1 MWREIGRGPAGT
13 PFQAA
18 PRGPAAVAGTQ
29 LRGLKV
35 AQPPPLR
42 NARGAHHQLLLQPGM
57 TVARLH
63 QHELG
68 AAIGGGGGAGSGSPN
83 TPRPGAQL
91 RTACPVRA
99 DGQSDTFDDQRVKEI
114 VSREAISGRYLY
126 GEAFDFMPTHKLWV
140 RGNHRPAVLDSG
152 DGMWRRLILLPFD
165 RQFAPD
171 QRVRDLDRQLLEE
184 EGSGILNWCIAGC
197 LEWQKHGLGIPTT
210 ISRESA
216 QYRDDTDVVGEWIA
230 TECEVRPGLRGSLMP
245 LYESCRQFC
254 GSAGIAPKSK
264 PAFARLMS
272 TTKGNRRGAS
282 NGKPYLS
289 GIDLSFGDL

>member
-1 MWREIGRGPAGT
+1 M
-13 PFQAA
+13 
-18 PRGPAAVAGTQ
+18 
-29 LRGLKV
+29 
-35 AQPPPLR
+35 
-42 NARGAHHQLLLQPGM
+42 
-57 TVARLH
+57 
-63 QHELG
+63 
-68 AAIGGGGGAGSGSPN
+68 
-83 TPRPGAQL
+83 
-91 RTACPVRA
+91 RA

-210 ISRESA
+210 ISRETA

-230 TECEVRPGLRGSLMP
+230 TECR
-245 LYESCRQFC
+245 
-254 GSAGIAPKSK
+254 
-264 PAFARLMS
+264 
-272 TTKGNRRGAS
+272 
-282 NGKPYLS
+282 
-289 GIDLSFGDL
+289 